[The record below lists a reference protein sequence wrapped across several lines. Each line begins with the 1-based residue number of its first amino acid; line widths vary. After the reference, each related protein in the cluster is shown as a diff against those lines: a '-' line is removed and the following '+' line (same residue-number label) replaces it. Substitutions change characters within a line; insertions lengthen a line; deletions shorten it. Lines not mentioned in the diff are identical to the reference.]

1 MINNFVF
8 YIIISLVII
17 SLLHYLYTYF
27 INILTVPKIKDLVN
41 KPGQE
46 YKNIEKI
53 ILNNKETIINNNL
66 SNNVLSGSDDT
77 TDINNLKNITPETKN
92 DMKNEL
98 KNFFNEL
105 STNNISD
112 INSNNSDTSRIQ
124 NNLSYSTY

>member
-8 YIIISLVII
+8 YIIISVVII
-17 SLLHYLYTYF
+17 SLLHYLYSYF
-27 INILTVPKIKDLVN
+27 INILTVPKIKDLVT

-53 ILNNKETIINNNL
+53 ILNNKETVINNNL
-66 SNNVLSGSDDT
+66 SNNDDT
-77 TDINNLKNITPETKN
+77 TDISNLKNITPETKN

-105 STNNISD
+105 NVNNLSD
-112 INSNNSDTSRIQ
+112 SNANNG
-124 NNLSYSTY
+124 NNLSYSSY

>member
-8 YIIISLVII
+8 YIIISVVII

-53 ILNNKETIINNNL
+53 ILNNKETLINHHNIAP
-66 SNNVLSGSDDT
+66 SGDDT
-77 TDINNLKNITPETKN
+77 TDISNLKNITPETKN

-98 KNFFNEL
+98 KNFFSEL
-105 STNNISD
+105 NVNNLSDSNINNTNNI
-112 INSNNSDTSRIQ
+112 
-124 NNLSYSTY
+124 NNLSYSSY

>member
-17 SLLHYLYTYF
+17 SLLHYLYSYF

-53 ILNNKETIINNNL
+53 ILNNKETLINNNL
-66 SNNVLSGSDDT
+66 SNNDDT
-77 TDINNLKNITPETKN
+77 TDISNLKNITPETKN

-105 STNNISD
+105 NV
-112 INSNNSDTSRIQ
+112 
-124 NNLSYSTY
+124 NNLSDSNANNGNNVSYSSY

>member
-8 YIIISLVII
+8 YIIISVVII

-53 ILNNKETIINNNL
+53 ILNNKETLINNNL
-66 SNNVLSGSDDT
+66 SNNDDT
-77 TDINNLKNITPETKN
+77 TDISNLKNITPETKN

-105 STNNISD
+105 NVNNLSD
-112 INSNNSDTSRIQ
+112 SNANNV

>member
-8 YIIISLVII
+8 YIIISVVII

-53 ILNNKETIINNNL
+53 ILNNKETVINNNL
-66 SNNVLSGSDDT
+66 SNNDDT
-77 TDINNLKNITPETKN
+77 TDISNLKNITPETKN

-98 KNFFNEL
+98 NVNNL
-105 STNNISD
+105 SDSNTNN
-112 INSNNSDTSRIQ
+112 T
-124 NNLSYSTY
+124 NNLSYSSY

>member
-8 YIIISLVII
+8 YIIISVVII

-53 ILNNKETIINNNL
+53 ILNNKETLINDNNIAP
-66 SNNVLSGSDDT
+66 SGDDT
-77 TDINNLKNITPETKN
+77 TDISNLKNITPETKN

-105 STNNISD
+105 NVNNLSDSNINNTNN
-112 INSNNSDTSRIQ
+112 T
-124 NNLSYSTY
+124 NNLSYSSY

>member
-8 YIIISLVII
+8 YIIISVVII
-17 SLLHYLYTYF
+17 SLLHYLYSYF

-53 ILNNKETIINNNL
+53 ILNNKETTINTVNNIV
-66 SNNVLSGSDDT
+66 SSSDDT

-105 STNNISD
+105 NVNNLSDSNTN
-112 INSNNSDTSRIQ
+112 T
-124 NNLSYSTY
+124 NNLSYSSY

>member
-8 YIIISLVII
+8 YIIISVVII
-17 SLLHYLYTYF
+17 SLLHYLYSYF

-53 ILNNKETIINNNL
+53 ILNNKETLINHNNNIAP
-66 SNNVLSGSDDT
+66 SGDDT
-77 TDINNLKNITPETKN
+77 TDISNLKNITPETKN

-98 KNFFNEL
+98 KFFFNEL
-105 STNNISD
+105 NVNNLSD
-112 INSNNSDTSRIQ
+112 SNGNNG
-124 NNLSYSTY
+124 NNLSYSSY

>member
-8 YIIISLVII
+8 YIIISVVII
-17 SLLHYLYTYF
+17 SLLHYLYSYF

-53 ILNNKETIINNNL
+53 ILNNKETLINHNNNIAPR
-66 SNNVLSGSDDT
+66 GDDT
-77 TDINNLKNITPETKN
+77 TDISNLKNITPETKN

-105 STNNISD
+105 NVNNLSD
-112 INSNNSDTSRIQ
+112 SNVNNG
-124 NNLSYSTY
+124 NNLSYSSY

>member
-1 MINNFVF
+1 MINNFVY
-8 YIIISLVII
+8 YIIISVVII
-17 SLLHYLYTYF
+17 SLLHYLYTFF

-53 ILNNKETIINNNL
+53 ILNNKETLINNNL
-66 SNNVLSGSDDT
+66 SNNDDT
-77 TDINNLKNITPETKN
+77 TDISNLKNIIPETKN

-105 STNNISD
+105 NVNNLSD
-112 INSNNSDTSRIQ
+112 SNGNNGNNG
-124 NNLSYSTY
+124 NNLSYSSY

>member
-8 YIIISLVII
+8 YIIISVVII

-53 ILNNKETIINNNL
+53 ILNNKETLINNNL
-66 SNNVLSGSDDT
+66 SNNDDT
-77 TDINNLKNITPETKN
+77 TDIRNLKNIIPETKN

-105 STNNISD
+105 NVNNLSD
-112 INSNNSDTSRIQ
+112 SNGNNG
-124 NNLSYSTY
+124 NNLSYSSY

>member
-1 MINNFVF
+1 MINNFVY
-8 YIIISLVII
+8 YIIISVVII
-17 SLLHYLYTYF
+17 SLLHYLYTFF

-53 ILNNKETIINNNL
+53 ILNNKETLINNNL
-66 SNNVLSGSDDT
+66 SNNDDT
-77 TDINNLKNITPETKN
+77 TDISNLKNITPETKN

-105 STNNISD
+105 NVNNLSD
-112 INSNNSDTSRIQ
+112 SNGNNG
-124 NNLSYSTY
+124 NNLSYSSY

>member
-8 YIIISLVII
+8 YIIISVVII
-17 SLLHYLYTYF
+17 SLLHYLYSYF
-27 INILTVPKIKDLVN
+27 INILTVPKIKDLVT

-53 ILNNKETIINNNL
+53 ILNNKETLINDNNIAP
-66 SNNVLSGSDDT
+66 SGDDT
-77 TDINNLKNITPETKN
+77 TDISNLKNITPETKN

-105 STNNISD
+105 NVNNLSDSNSNTNN
-112 INSNNSDTSRIQ
+112 T
-124 NNLSYSTY
+124 NNLSYSSY

>member
-8 YIIISLVII
+8 YIIISVVII

-53 ILNNKETIINNNL
+53 ILNNKETLINNNL
-66 SNNVLSGSDDT
+66 SNNDDT
-77 TDINNLKNITPETKN
+77 TDISNLKNITPETKN

-105 STNNISD
+105 NVNNLSD
-112 INSNNSDTSRIQ
+112 SNGNNG
-124 NNLSYSTY
+124 NNLSYSSY

>member
-8 YIIISLVII
+8 YIIISVVII

-53 ILNNKETIINNNL
+53 ILNNKETVNNHHNIA
-66 SNNVLSGSDDT
+66 SSGDDT
-77 TDINNLKNITPETKN
+77 TDISNLKNITPETKN

-105 STNNISD
+105 NVNSLSDSNTN
-112 INSNNSDTSRIQ
+112 T
-124 NNLSYSTY
+124 NNLSYSSY

>member
-8 YIIISLVII
+8 YIIISVVII
-17 SLLHYLYTYF
+17 SLLHYLYSYF
-27 INILTVPKIKDLVN
+27 INILTVPKIKDLVT

-53 ILNNKETIINNNL
+53 ILNNKETLINDNNIAP
-66 SNNVLSGSDDT
+66 NGDDT
-77 TDINNLKNITPETKN
+77 TDISNLKNITPETKN

-105 STNNISD
+105 NVNNLSDSNTN
-112 INSNNSDTSRIQ
+112 T
-124 NNLSYSTY
+124 NNLSYSSY

>member
-8 YIIISLVII
+8 YIIISVVII

-53 ILNNKETIINNNL
+53 ILNNKETLINHHNITH
-66 SNNVLSGSDDT
+66 SGDDT
-77 TDINNLKNITPETKN
+77 TDISNLKNITPETKN

-105 STNNISD
+105 NVNNLSDSNTNTNN
-112 INSNNSDTSRIQ
+112 T
-124 NNLSYSTY
+124 NNLSYSSY

>member
-8 YIIISLVII
+8 YIIISVVII
-17 SLLHYLYTYF
+17 SLLHYLYTFF

-53 ILNNKETIINNNL
+53 ILNNKETLINNNL
-66 SNNVLSGSDDT
+66 SNNDDT
-77 TDINNLKNITPETKN
+77 TDISNLKNIIPETKN

-105 STNNISD
+105 NVNNLSD
-112 INSNNSDTSRIQ
+112 SNGNNGNNG
-124 NNLSYSTY
+124 NNLSYSSY

>member
-8 YIIISLVII
+8 YIIISVVII

-53 ILNNKETIINNNL
+53 ILNNKETVINNNL
-66 SNNVLSGSDDT
+66 SNNDDT
-77 TDINNLKNITPETKN
+77 TDISNLKNITPETKN

-98 KNFFNEL
+98 KIFFNEL
-105 STNNISD
+105 NVNNLSDSNTN
-112 INSNNSDTSRIQ
+112 T
-124 NNLSYSTY
+124 NNLSYSSY

>member
-8 YIIISLVII
+8 YIIISVVII

-53 ILNNKETIINNNL
+53 ILNNKETVINNNL
-66 SNNVLSGSDDT
+66 SNNDDT
-77 TDINNLKNITPETKN
+77 TDISNLKNITPETKN

-105 STNNISD
+105 NVNNLSD
-112 INSNNSDTSRIQ
+112 SNANNV

>member
-8 YIIISLVII
+8 YIIISVVII

-53 ILNNKETIINNNL
+53 ILNNKETVINNNL
-66 SNNVLSGSDDT
+66 SNNDDT
-77 TDINNLKNITPETKN
+77 TDISNLKNIRPETKN

-98 KNFFNEL
+98 KNFFNEMNVNNL
-105 STNNISD
+105 SDSNTNN
-112 INSNNSDTSRIQ
+112 T
-124 NNLSYSTY
+124 NNLSYSSY

>member
-8 YIIISLVII
+8 YIIISVVII
-17 SLLHYLYTYF
+17 SLLHYLYTFF

-53 ILNNKETIINNNL
+53 ILNNKETLINNNL
-66 SNNVLSGSDDT
+66 SNNDDT
-77 TDINNLKNITPETKN
+77 TDISNLKNITPETKN

-105 STNNISD
+105 NVNNLSD
-112 INSNNSDTSRIQ
+112 SNGNNGNNG
-124 NNLSYSTY
+124 NNLSYSSY

>member
-8 YIIISLVII
+8 YIIISVVII
-17 SLLHYLYTYF
+17 SLLHYLYSYF
-27 INILTVPKIKDLVN
+27 INILTVPKIKDLVT

-53 ILNNKETIINNNL
+53 ILNNKETVINNIV
-66 SNNVLSGSDDT
+66 SRGDDT
-77 TDINNLKNITPETKN
+77 TDISNLKNITPETKN

-105 STNNISD
+105 NVNNLTD
-112 INSNNSDTSRIQ
+112 SNNLNASNNT

>member
-17 SLLHYLYTYF
+17 SLLHYLYSYF

-41 KPGQE
+41 KPVQE

-66 SNNVLSGSDDT
+66 SNNDDT
-77 TDINNLKNITPETKN
+77 TDISNLKKITSETKN

-105 STNNISD
+105 NVNNLSDSNTNNG
-112 INSNNSDTSRIQ
+112 
-124 NNLSYSTY
+124 NNLSYSSY

>member
-1 MINNFVF
+1 MIDNFVF
-8 YIIISLVII
+8 YIIISVVII

-53 ILNNKETIINNNL
+53 ILNNKETLINHNNIAP
-66 SNNVLSGSDDT
+66 SGKDT
-77 TDINNLKNITPETKN
+77 TDISNLKNITPETKN

-105 STNNISD
+105 NVNNLSD
-112 INSNNSDTSRIQ
+112 SNGNNT

>member
-8 YIIISLVII
+8 YIIISVVII
-17 SLLHYLYTYF
+17 SLVHYLYSYF
-27 INILTVPKIKDLVN
+27 INILTVPKIKDLVT

-53 ILNNKETIINNNL
+53 ILNNKETLINDNNIAP
-66 SNNVLSGSDDT
+66 SGNDT
-77 TDINNLKNITPETKN
+77 TDISNLKNITPETKK

-105 STNNISD
+105 NVNNLSDSNSNTNN
-112 INSNNSDTSRIQ
+112 T
-124 NNLSYSTY
+124 NNLSYSSY

>member
-1 MINNFVF
+1 MINNFVY
-8 YIIISLVII
+8 YIIISVVII
-17 SLLHYLYTYF
+17 SLLHYLYTFF

-53 ILNNKETIINNNL
+53 ILNNKETLINNNL
-66 SNNVLSGSDDT
+66 SNNDDT
-77 TDINNLKNITPETKN
+77 TDISNLKNITPETKN

-105 STNNISD
+105 NVNNLSD
-112 INSNNSDTSRIQ
+112 SNGNNGNNG
-124 NNLSYSTY
+124 NNLSYSSY

>member
-8 YIIISLVII
+8 YIIISVVII

-53 ILNNKETIINNNL
+53 ILNNKETVIDNNL
-66 SNNVLSGSDDT
+66 STNDDT
-77 TDINNLKNITPETKN
+77 TDISNLKNITPETKN

-105 STNNISD
+105 NVNNLSD
-112 INSNNSDTSRIQ
+112 SNANNG
-124 NNLSYSTY
+124 NNLSYSSY

>member
-8 YIIISLVII
+8 YIIISVVII

-53 ILNNKETIINNNL
+53 ILNNKETVINNNL
-66 SNNVLSGSDDT
+66 SNNDDT
-77 TDINNLKNITPETKN
+77 TDISNLKNITPETKN

-105 STNNISD
+105 NVNNLSDSNTN
-112 INSNNSDTSRIQ
+112 T
-124 NNLSYSTY
+124 NNLSYSSY

>member
-8 YIIISLVII
+8 YIIISVVII
-17 SLLHYLYTYF
+17 SLLHYLYSYF
-27 INILTVPKIKDLVN
+27 INILTVPKIKDLVT

-53 ILNNKETIINNNL
+53 ILNNKETLINNNL
-66 SNNVLSGSDDT
+66 SNNDDT
-77 TDINNLKNITPETKN
+77 TDISNLKNITPETKN

-105 STNNISD
+105 NVNNLSD
-112 INSNNSDTSRIQ
+112 SNANNG
-124 NNLSYSTY
+124 NNLSYSSY

>member
-8 YIIISLVII
+8 YIIISVVII

-53 ILNNKETIINNNL
+53 ILNNKETLINQHNITP
-66 SNNVLSGSDDT
+66 SGDDT
-77 TDINNLKNITPETKN
+77 TDISNLKNITPETKN

-105 STNNISD
+105 NVNNLSDSNINNTNNT
-112 INSNNSDTSRIQ
+112 NNT
-124 NNLSYSTY
+124 NNLSYSSY

>member
-8 YIIISLVII
+8 YIIISVVII
-17 SLLHYLYTYF
+17 SLLHYLYSYF
-27 INILTVPKIKDLVN
+27 INILTVPKIKDLVT

-53 ILNNKETIINNNL
+53 ILNNKETVINNIV
-66 SNNVLSGSDDT
+66 SRGDDT
-77 TDINNLKNITPETKN
+77 TDISNLKNITPETKK

-105 STNNISD
+105 NVNNLSD
-112 INSNNSDTSRIQ
+112 SNSNT
-124 NNLSYSTY
+124 NNLSYSSY

>member
-8 YIIISLVII
+8 YIIISVVII
-17 SLLHYLYTYF
+17 SLLHYLYSYF
-27 INILTVPKIKDLVN
+27 INILTVPKIKDLVT

-53 ILNNKETIINNNL
+53 ILNNKETLINHNL
-66 SNNVLSGSDDT
+66 SNNDDT
-77 TDINNLKNITPETKN
+77 TDISNLKNITPETKN

-105 STNNISD
+105 NVNNLSD
-112 INSNNSDTSRIQ
+112 SNSNNPNAPNNS
-124 NNLSYSTY
+124 NNLSYSSY